1 MVHSSAGFEMKGN
14 DNLEEEQTGFEISVV
29 VPKRLGRL
37 GDEKYDCVE
46 VLVKEFQK
54 VGLIV
59 DRVLGMQYEFIKVSS
74 HFFYLV
80 SVFVIYD
87 L

>member
-14 DNLEEEQTGFEISVV
+14 NNNNLEEEQTGFEISVV

-74 HFFYLV
+74 HFLSCFIV
-80 SVFVIYD
+80 CD